1 MERKLVVTIVGMA
14 ALALFTQLIVWFYVA
29 RDQPADFIGPPRSDY
44 TLTNFTVD
52 SLDQYGQHS
61 FTIIAPWMVRKEE
74 DGSMYVTTP
83 NYEILDGNGN
93 VWRGTSD
100 SAWVNKDGTIMRL
113 EGAVDMHRIPAP
125 KVPPIHVLTSDL
137 TVTTPP
143 KVKGDPTPKSNEK
156 KLDTAALT
164 TITDPSHVVHGIGM
178 KSDLAMKETE
188 LLADVHWISLPSGS
202 PSTKTGTGNG
212 KK

>member
-1 MERKLVVTIVGMA
+1 MDRRLVFAILGMA
-14 ALALFTQLIVWFYVA
+14 ALALVTQVMVWFLVA
-29 RDQPADFIGPPRSDY
+29 RDEGPGFVGPPRSDY

-61 FTIIAPWMVRKEE
+61 FTIVAPWMVRKEE
-74 DGSMYVTTP
+74 DASMYVTTP
-83 NYEILDGNGN
+83 KYEILDGNGN

-100 SAWVNKDGTIMRL
+100 SAWVNKDGTIMKL
-113 EGAVDMHRIPAP
+113 EGAVDMHRIPVP
-125 KVPPIHVLTSDL
+125 KVTPIHVQTSDL

-143 KVKGDPTPKSNEK
+143 KVKGDPNPKSNEK

-164 TITDPSHVVHGIGM
+164 TITDPSHVVHGVGM
-178 KSDLAMKETE
+178 KSDLGMKETE
-188 LLADVHWISLPSGS
+188 LLADVHWISLPSGT
-202 PSTKTGTGNG
+202 PSTKTNGNG